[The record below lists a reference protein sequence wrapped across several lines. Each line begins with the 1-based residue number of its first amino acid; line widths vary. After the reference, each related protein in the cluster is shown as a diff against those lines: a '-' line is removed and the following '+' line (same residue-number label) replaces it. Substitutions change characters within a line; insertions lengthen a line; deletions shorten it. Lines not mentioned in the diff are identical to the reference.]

1 MFVPDFFRLNF
12 VFSEEQRLRMNM
24 KNITLAAVFIAA
36 ALSFAGCGGG
46 RGQEDVA
53 GEASGPSAEEA
64 DSCLLLGFDPAQM
77 AARDGKVRSGEFF
90 STLLMKLGMSA
101 GDAYLLSEAC
111 DTVFDVRS
119 LRVGN
124 AYQAYYSRLS
134 PDVSEVQE
142 SDAKS
147 AAAAGV
153 FDGGALEYLVYW
165 QDRVNGVVFRCTA
178 PYSVW
183 KVARPVVTEHRY
195 ADVAISSS
203 LWNDMLAA
211 GVSPLLILSLSDI
224 YAWTVDF
231 FGLQKGDRFRVFYDE
246 KTCEGDVIAVDT
258 VRYAVFTHQGEDFPA
273 VMFDQGDGGNIY
285 WNEKGES
292 MRKAFLK
299 APLQY
304 SRISSG
310 FSYARRHPV
319 TRRVQPHT
327 GVDYAAPAGTPV
339 MTIGDG
345 VVTSRR
351 NEGAGGNVVRIR
363 HNSVYSTAYLHLSR
377 YASGL
382 KVGQRVRQGEVIGYV
397 GSTGRSTGPHLDFRV
412 WKNGSPINPLKM
424 ESPPAEPLKKE
435 FSEDFEAVCLA
446 YSHRLDSLEA
456 LPVARQLLKVL

>member
-1 MFVPDFFRLNF
+1 MPDFFRLNF
-12 VFSEEQRLRMNM
+12 VLSEEQRLRMNM
-24 KNITLAAVFIAA
+24 KNMTLAAVFIAA

-46 RGQEDVA
+46 RSQEGVT
-53 GEASGPSAEEA
+53 EQVPSAEKA
-64 DSCLLLGFDPAQM
+64 DSCLLFGFDPAQM
-77 AARDGKVRSGEFF
+77 TVRDGNVRSGEFF

-124 AYQAYYSRLS
+124 AYQAYYSPS
-134 PDVSEVQE
+134 ST
-142 SDAKS
+142 
-147 AAAAGV
+147 
-153 FDGGALEYLVYW
+153 GALEYLVYW
-165 QDRVNGVVFRCTA
+165 QDRVNGVVFKCTA

-195 ADVAISSS
+195 ADVTISSS

-446 YSHRLDSLEA
+446 YSCRLDSLEA
-456 LPVARQLLKVL
+456 LPVAKQLLEVL

>member
-1 MFVPDFFRLNF
+1 MPDFFRLNF
-12 VFSEEQRLRMNM
+12 VLSEEQRLRMNM
-24 KNITLAAVFIAA
+24 KNMTLAAVFIAA

-46 RGQEDVA
+46 RSQEGVM
-53 GEASGPSAEEA
+53 EQVPSAEKA
-64 DSCLLLGFDPAQM
+64 DSCLLFGFDPAQM
-77 AARDGKVRSGEFF
+77 TVRDGNVRSGEFF

-124 AYQAYYSRLS
+124 AYQAYYSPS
-134 PDVSEVQE
+134 ST
-142 SDAKS
+142 
-147 AAAAGV
+147 
-153 FDGGALEYLVYW
+153 GALEYLVYW
-165 QDRVNGVVFRCTA
+165 QDRVNGVVFKCTA

-195 ADVAISSS
+195 ADVTISSS

-446 YSHRLDSLEA
+446 YSCRLDSLEA
-456 LPVARQLLKVL
+456 LPVAKQLLKVL